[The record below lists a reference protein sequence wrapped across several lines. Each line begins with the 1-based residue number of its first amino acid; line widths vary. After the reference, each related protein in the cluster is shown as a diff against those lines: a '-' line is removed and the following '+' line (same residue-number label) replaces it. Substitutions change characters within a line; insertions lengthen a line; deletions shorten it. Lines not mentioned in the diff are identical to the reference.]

1 MSATARLSNKVES
14 FGECIT
20 RRMSITAMEHNA
32 LNLAQGFPNED
43 PPQEMLDAAVSSITS
58 HRNYYADMRGDPRLR
73 EIIAAYTKR
82 FNNCEVS
89 GQDQVTVT
97 CGTTEAMIATLLAI
111 INPGDEV
118 ILFEPWYENYLPQ
131 TILAGAEVKLYTL
144 EPPNYHVDL
153 DRLQSLFTRRTKALI
168 LNTPNNPTGRV
179 FTIEEMNGIADLC
192 RRFDVYAIV
201 DEIYQHITYDT
212 HHHVSLAMLDDMA
225 ERTVIINGISKAY
238 AATGWRVGWAIAQT
252 ELTMA
257 IRRVHDFLTG
267 TVPTPFQDA
276 SVIGLSLPDSYFE
289 TIRERYIRRRK
300 ILANVLTTAGIE
312 FFMPEGTYYILADIA
327 KFGFGSSED
336 FAQVLVKEAGVAVVP
351 GTAFY
356 RDGKWRDRMVRLTF
370 SKDDE
375 TLVRA
380 GERLLDWSRGRTVN

>member
-1 MSATARLSNKVES
+1 MIELSDKVES

-20 RRMSITAMEHNA
+20 RRMSIRAMEHGA

-43 PPQEMLDAAVSSITS
+43 PPQEMLDAAVRSITS
-58 HRNYYADMRGDPRLR
+58 HRNYYADMRGDPKLR
-73 EIIAAYTKR
+73 EMIANYTQR
-82 FNNCEVS
+82 FNGLEVN

-144 EPPNYHVDL
+144 EPPKYAVDL
-153 DRLQSLFTRRTKALI
+153 DKLQSLFSSRTKAII

-179 FTIEEMNGIADLC
+179 FTLEEMSGMADLC

-201 DEIYQHITYDT
+201 DEIYQHIVYDNDR
-212 HHHVSLAMLDDMA
+212 HISLAGLDNMS

-238 AATGWRVGWAIAQT
+238 AATGWRVGWAIAET
-252 ELTMA
+252 ELTLA

-276 SVIGLSLPDSYFE
+276 SVVGLSLPDSYFQS
-289 TIRERYIRRRK
+289 IRKRYTRRRK
-300 ILANVLTTAGIE
+300 LLADVLTKASIN
-312 FFMPEGTYYILADIA
+312 FFMPEGTYYILADIS
-327 KFGFGSSED
+327 KFGFSSSED
-336 FAQVLVKEAGVAVVP
+336 FAQTLLTEAGVAVVP
-351 GTAFY
+351 GTAFFSN
-356 RDGKWRDRMVRLTF
+356 RMWRERMVRLTF
-370 SKDDE
+370 SKEDE
-375 TLVRA
+375 ILVRA
-380 GERLLDWSRGRTVN
+380 GERLLDWSTKRMSN